1 LEFPIERAMYA
12 SKRSSAEY
20 SESPLAECTVAIFGF
35 SLDTSIALLAASGL
49 FGSRALSANPQR
61 VTTCMGFDVDQRG
74 VTGAT
79 ARLKRLQ
86 EYACR

>member
-1 LEFPIERAMYA
+1 MLIYT

-20 SESPLAECTVAIFGF
+20 IESPQAECTVAIFGF
-35 SLDTSIALLAASGL
+35 NLDTSIALLAASGL
-49 FGSRALSANPQR
+49 FGARALSAKPQR

-79 ARLKRLQ
+79 ARLKRRQ